1 MDELEVVAPAFVEM
15 AHRIVWCSGATIDR
29 AGRPRSRVLHPVW
42 EWDGSELKG
51 WIATSPLSPKRAD
64 LDAHPF
70 ISLNYWTNSHDTC
83 LAECTAEWKLDD
95 ESRAEGWDRIR
106 NAPAPVGYD
115 PSIIPGWDSPTALAF
130 GILEV
135 VPWRLRV
142 MPGSYMAAREGVL
155 LTWSSSASPR
165 TDR

>member
-29 AGRPRSRVLHPVW
+29 AGRPRGRVLHPVW

-70 ISLNYWTNSHDTC
+70 ISLNYWESSHDTC
-83 LAECTAEWKLDD
+83 LAECSATWKLDE
-95 ESRAEGWDRIR
+95 ESRVEGWNRIER
-106 NAPAPVGYD
+106 AAAGGIRPEHHPGVG
-115 PSIIPGWDSPTALAF
+115 LA
-130 GILEV
+130 ERA
-135 VPWRLRV
+135 RLRH
-142 MPGSYMAAREGVL
+142 PRSGALEAARHARLVHGH
-155 LTWSSSASPR
+155 A
-165 TDR
+165 